1 MATSVAHSL
10 SWGPLLPTTVSL
22 LCLRFTFLQILTQYL
37 YQYIESPTSGS
48 FALWRNQKTY
58 ECYPPD
64 LPVSEALV
72 VQYLHIFKGKLA
84 SGTDLSWV
92 TVWDYVMGLK
102 DTASWEA
109 EDSQRTARKLGN
121 EKTFIWIST
130 QTNLHLVQTD
140 TAPHPPRQSMQS
152 NRCHRAPT
160 KSHTI
165 LRQLTGLE
173 HEKNA
178 IWGPERSGRVNDGR
192 RKARVVWRSLRQVE
206 RERLK
211 KGRQVQQ
218 QGVLFDRQS
227 KAEWETGRVNVS
239 MIQQYSGRGKMMMK
253 GPGGG
258 WWCWGDGWGIFL
270 PISLALPHFIM

>member
-1 MATSVAHSL
+1 MPDKQNLLDQADFTAAPAHMATSVAHSL
-10 SWGPLLPTTVSL
+10 SWGPLLPSTVSL
-22 LCLRFTFLQILTQYL
+22 LCLRFTFLQILTQFL
-37 YQYIESPTSGS
+37 YQHIESPTSGS
-48 FALWRNQKTY
+48 FALWRNQLKTY

-64 LPVSEALV
+64 MPVSEALV
-72 VQYLHIFKGKLA
+72 VRYLRIFKGKLA

-109 EDSQRTARKLGN
+109 EDSQHTARKLGN

-173 HEKNA
+173 HECCSFRFY
-178 IWGPERSGRVNDGR
+178 P
-192 RKARVVWRSLRQVE
+192 
-206 RERLK
+206 
-211 KGRQVQQ
+211 
-218 QGVLFDRQS
+218 
-227 KAEWETGRVNVS
+227 
-239 MIQQYSGRGKMMMK
+239 
-253 GPGGG
+253 
-258 WWCWGDGWGIFL
+258 WCSPPLYF
-270 PISLALPHFIM
+270 